1 MEMTIVTINK
11 HYDDLPEIYM
21 QERIPKK
28 RGKVKRKMI
37 NQRQKNKKLQN
48 FQYSFLN

>member
-11 HYDDLPEIYM
+11 HYDDLPGIYM

-28 RGKVKRKMI
+28 RGKVKRKM
-37 NQRQKNKKLQN
+37 NYQRHKTRNYKIFNIL
-48 FQYSFLN
+48 F

>member
-11 HYDDLPEIYM
+11 HYNDLPEIYM

-28 RGKVKRKMI
+28 RKS
-37 NQRQKNKKLQN
+37 NEND
-48 FQYSFLN
+48 

>member
-28 RGKVKRKMI
+28 ERESYE
-37 NQRQKNKKLQN
+37 NN
-48 FQYSFLN
+48 